1 MLRPIVF
8 IFKMCYNQSTTVQK
22 GIFMLKKL
30 VGDRAFYKKVVGLM
44 IPIMIQT
51 GITNFVNMLDNVMVG
66 RVGTNAMTG
75 VAVANQ
81 LIFVFNLCVFGA
93 ISGAGIFTAQFFGNG
108 DIKGAM
114 HTFRFKVI
122 FCSLLTIVGISV
134 FAFKGEALMRLYLSD
149 EANAV
154 GAAETLAL
162 AKRYMM
168 IMLIGL
174 LPYAISQCYGGTLRE
189 AGRPTIPMIAGIL
202 AVIVNLTL
210 NYVLI
215 FGKLGAPR
223 LGVAGAAIAT
233 VISRFAELLFLI
245 IYTFIK
251 SDKCRFILD
260 GWKSPFVPWWL
271 IKEIFKKGMPLM
283 LNEALWSMGIALIN
297 QCYSVRGMDVVAATN
312 ISQTFFNVF
321 AVAFMSVGGAMGII
335 LGHTLGS
342 GKTEE
347 AMSTATKLI
356 AFSVFVSIIVG
367 AVYIVAARYIPYM
380 YNTSDDV
387 RYIAMRLMQITALV
401 MPIDAF
407 AHATY
412 FTLRSGGKVF
422 MTLLFD
428 SCFIWIIS
436 VPVALLLV
444 HFTSMGILG
453 VYLCVQLVNLLK
465 CVLGFIFVK
474 RGGWVKNIVAEP
486 NC

>member
-1 MLRPIVF
+1 
-8 IFKMCYNQSTTVQK
+8 
-22 GIFMLKKL
+22 MLKKL
-30 VGDRAFYKKVVGLM
+30 VGDRAFYKKVIGLM
-44 IPIMIQT
+44 IPIMVQT
-51 GITNFVNMLDNVMVG
+51 GITNFVNMLDNIMVG
-66 RVGTNAMTG
+66 RVGTSAMTG

-81 LIFVFNLCVFGA
+81 LIFVFNLCIFGA

-108 DIKGAM
+108 DNKGAM
-114 HTFRFKVI
+114 HTFRFKVL
-122 FCSLLTIVGISV
+122 FCSFLTVIAVLI

-149 EANAV
+149 DTNAQ
-154 GAAETLAL
+154 AAADTLAL
-162 AKRYMM
+162 SKQYMA
-168 IMLIGL
+168 IMLVGL

-189 AGRPTIPMIAGIL
+189 AGRPTIPMIAGII
-202 AVIVNLTL
+202 AVVINLVL
-210 NYVLI
+210 NYILI
-215 FGKLGAPR
+215 FGKFGAPR

-260 GWKSPFVPWWL
+260 GFKSPFVPWWL

-321 AVAFMSVGGAMGII
+321 AVAFMSVGSAIGII

-342 GKTEE
+342 GDTSD
-347 AMSTATKLI
+347 AMGTAAKLI
-356 AFSVFVSIIVG
+356 AFSVMVSVIVG
-367 AVYIVAARYIPYM
+367 AVYFVAARYIPYM
-380 YNTSDDV
+380 YNTSSEV

-422 MTLLFD
+422 ITLLFD
-428 SCFIWIIS
+428 SCFVWAVS
-436 VPVALLLV
+436 VPLALVLV
-444 HFTSMGILG
+444 HYTSLGILG

-465 CVLGFIFVK
+465 CVLGFVFVK
-474 RGGWVKNIVAEP
+474 RGVWVKNIVSEP